1 MIGTQHLP
9 LAVLLVYAVTCSLW
23 TPMMPLTDAYALRGV
38 ARFGLNYGPLRLWG
52 SAAFVVGALA
62 CGMLVDIVAARH
74 LIWVIVALGLLGAI
88 ASLGLQ
94 PLDRPKTAR
103 QWRSKGASALLRDRG
118 FLAIIIASALTQG
131 SHAAYYTFASISWQ
145 AAGLGGLTIA
155 GLWVLGVL
163 AEIVVFALSPRF
175 TLPPAL
181 LVVIGALSAVA
192 RWLITAQE
200 PSVAV
205 LAVVQLAHGLT
216 YGLTQVGTMSL
227 LVRHVPIHIMAR
239 GQGYLAA
246 CGGMVTMAA
255 SILSGM
261 VYAGYGAR
269 VYYVMAAMALV
280 AAVIM
285 WFARGLLAH
294 QPHKCGFRRID
305 QTAVV
310 AQAAVAV
317 AGQQQRSVQID
328 EAGLLREQH
337 GGRHRQRSRDHAA
350 DHDLETERLRGIR
363 HRERLRQP
371 AGLVELDVDGVVA
384 RAKASE
390 RGAIVHAF
398 VGADRD
404 RPLDARQRLILSGRQ
419 RLLDQRHAG
428 RRAGVE
434 VLLEI
439 GRRPRLVGIHD
450 QLGFGGC
457 LAHCRYPLAIAVA
470 AKLDLEQRPMRGLG
484 GRCRHRLRRAQ

>member
-1 MIGTQHLP
+1 MPSESEIPIASQGASRRFATRLALFYGATFGMIGTHLPFFTVWLKAVGIEAWWIGVISAVPALTRFTILPFVTGAAEKYSLRGALTVTALSTALGFAVIGTQHLP
-9 LAVLLVYAVTCSLW
+9 LAVLFVYAVTCSLW

-74 LIWVIVALGLLGAI
+74 LIWVIVALGFLGAI

-94 PLDRPKTAR
+94 PLDRPKTSPVAV
-103 QWRSKGASALLRDRG
+103 KGASALLRDRG
-118 FLAIIIASALTQG
+118 FLAIIIVSALTQG

-163 AEIVVFALSPRF
+163 AEIAVFALSPRF

-255 SILSGM
+255 SILSGV

-269 VYYVMAAMALV
+269 VYCVMAAMALV

-285 WFARGLLAH
+285 WLARGLLAH
-294 QPHKCGFRRID
+294 QPHK
-305 QTAVV
+305 
-310 AQAAVAV
+310 AA
-317 AGQQQRSVQID
+317 S
-328 EAGLLREQH
+328 
-337 GGRHRQRSRDHAA
+337 GG
-350 DHDLETERLRGIR
+350 
-363 HRERLRQP
+363 
-371 AGLVELDVDGVVA
+371 
-384 RAKASE
+384 
-390 RGAIVHAF
+390 
-398 VGADRD
+398 
-404 RPLDARQRLILSGRQ
+404 
-419 RLLDQRHAG
+419 
-428 RRAGVE
+428 
-434 VLLEI
+434 
-439 GRRPRLVGIHD
+439 
-450 QLGFGGC
+450 
-457 LAHCRYPLAIAVA
+457 
-470 AKLDLEQRPMRGLG
+470 
-484 GRCRHRLRRAQ
+484 